1 MCTSCLSLCI
11 FSSLLILSVGHFS
24 NVPSKRGPEG
34 TGWDELHD
42 PVSVRVQHRPHQS
55 CRCLAHW
62 SGGTAI
68 LETQHRDHCEY
79 EELKSRTNT
88 AKQFRK
94 QGLLLWFLWEILK
107 QNTLKFDIFEQT
119 VHLRPALDCYHV
131 FPSITGSS
139 SPHQACHGCEKVFAE
154 AERKHH
160 CRSCGEGF
168 CHPCS
173 SHRMPV
179 PERGWGSGPV
189 RVCKACYRQGGP
201 ADTNSQGETPPTNQ
215 WMYKKWS

>member
-1 MCTSCLSLCI
+1 MFLTSHQNAAQRVLDGMNYMI
-11 FSSLLILSVGHFS
+11 QSVS
-24 NVPSKRGPEG
+24 EYSTGPTKAVTAWLTDQVAPPYWRPNTEI
-34 TGWDELHD
+34 T
-42 PVSVRVQHRPHQS
+42 VSMKS
-55 CRCLAHW
+55 W
-62 SGGTAI
+62 SREQT
-68 LETQHRDHCEY
+68 LQ
-79 EELKSRTNT
+79 N
-88 AKQFRK
+88 RK
-94 QGLLLWFLWEILK
+94 QGLLLWFTSVLWEIMK
-107 QNTLKFDIFEQT
+107 QNTQKFDIFEKT
-119 VHLRPALDCYHV
+119 VHIMPALDYYHV

-139 SPHQACHGCEKVFAE
+139 SPRQACHGCEKVFAE

-215 WMYKKWS
+215 WMYRKWS